1 VNTVT
6 SRLSRWV
13 AGFIAVALVAGG
25 SLIAVTPASAAP
37 ATVTG
42 GNLDW
47 GVAADYRAVFTTRG
61 VGAGATQ
68 TATDTFSFPAA
79 TTSTYD
85 PATKSGTLNFTG
97 NARIGY
103 MAGFPQ
109 TPGVVPGNYFYLS
122 NPVVTINGSTGT
134 LSGVT
139 AGDSHKTNPELPT
152 AAQAVRTVANLD
164 FSAVTPTVNADGTL
178 ITFAAVPATITEA
191 GTSVLATFVSASDSA
206 AGKRVAGSALDPVT
220 IQLAV
225 TAPVAPAV
233 ATTTSLAAPATAAVG
248 SAVSL
253 TATVAPAGAV
263 GSVEFF
269 DGATSLATVPVASGT
284 ATTTATFSTAG
295 AHSVTAKFT
304 PTDAAAFV
312 ASTSAASTVAATTGP
327 KVTISKSTVSSAGET
342 ITVTG
347 TGFTPNVPATNG
359 ARPPLAGKF
368 GGAYVTFGKF
378 ADTWKASAGA
388 PSSARVADRTTT
400 KWFLNAEDVAT
411 VGGASAGAVAIGA
424 DGSFSI
430 DIPVKPGFSGEP
442 ATGNYGIY
450 TYAGSGAVYAPFE
463 TYTPITFAS
472 PKVTISKSTV
482 SSAGETVTVT
492 GTGFTPNAPATN
504 GARPPLAGKFGG
516 AYVTFGKFADTWKAS
531 AGAPSSARA
540 ADRTTTKWFLN
551 AEDVATVGGASAGA
565 VAIGADGSFSI
576 DIPVKPGFSGEPATG
591 NYGIYTYAGSGAVY
605 APFETYTPITFAT
618 SQTKTTLALTAT
630 PTAVTAGNA
639 TALTAK
645 VTPVTAGTVTFSS
658 GGTTVG
664 VVPVDASGTAS
675 QVTPPIAAGT
685 TTFTATFAP
694 ADPKLF
700 AGSTTTVPVVATP
713 AAPSTASLDWGVKK
727 SFRDYITGPIAHG
740 SVTAAGVTDN
750 NGIYNFPYKTGGS
763 FDATTALGTALY
775 SGSLHFYGH
784 DGQLD
789 ITFSDP
795 SIRVTGPKTG
805 TLAVKV
811 DGGAAVTI
819 ATLDLAAA
827 TATST
832 ATSASFAG
840 APATLTEAGGV
851 AFGGFY
857 PAGTALDAV
866 TFTIDTTVPVDPT
879 VPVEPEVP
887 LPPVVQ
893 ATSLALSA
901 NPATLTAG
909 GSTSLAAQVAP
920 VTAGTVTFAAGNTV
934 LGTVAVSSTGGA
946 SFTVDNLPVG
956 VSEFSATF
964 TPADT
969 TLFSAST
976 ATAAVSVAAQS
987 VGAGSLAWGVKESF
1001 RSYVTGP
1008 IAKGAVTTS
1017 GVASSGGI
1025 FTFGQAAGGTFDR
1038 ATGVGTSN
1046 YSGSVRF
1053 TGHAGQ
1059 LDITLS
1065 NPVVRVD
1072 SATSG
1077 TLLVS
1082 VNGGAS
1088 TPFATL
1094 NLAAAAR
1101 STPNNTVSYSG
1112 VPASLTSQ
1120 GAAVFS
1126 LNGSGFY
1133 AVGSALDPVSFVVGA
1148 PNVVNATVG
1157 ATVASFKGAANVPAA
1172 TPPATTG
1179 IAIAQGTALKAGDEV
1194 TITASGFQPNETG
1207 ILVVIYSTPTVLDTN
1222 ATADATGTVTWTGR
1236 LPAGLSG
1243 VHTLTFQ
1250 GSVDRGVELTIEPAE
1265 LSAAVAGCVVDDA
1278 TLTWGFKESF
1288 RAYISGAIAKGEWTV
1303 ADGATYAV
1311 PSFGFSAGTGG
1322 YDAESGEGAIAFPG
1336 SITFTGHGGVL
1347 NTRVSNPQIT
1357 FVDADTALLLL
1368 DVSGTTQDGAAVD
1381 NKAVEFAEIDL
1392 AGVLENDEGA
1402 VTITAA
1408 PAVLTEAGAG
1418 AIGTYPAGEA
1428 LDPIS
1433 IAFTTAADCAVP
1445 VDDAAAPA
1453 TTSAETVSAESPAD
1467 FGWIVWAIIALV
1479 VVLAAVVAIVL
1490 VRRRRA

>member
-1 VNTVT
+1 MNTVT

-347 TGFTPNVPATNG
+347 TGFTPNV
-359 ARPPLAGKF
+359 
-368 GGAYVTFGKF
+368 
-378 ADTWKASAGA
+378 
-388 PSSARVADRTTT
+388 
-400 KWFLNAEDVAT
+400 
-411 VGGASAGAVAIGA
+411 
-424 DGSFSI
+424 
-430 DIPVKPGFSGEP
+430 
-442 ATGNYGIY
+442 
-450 TYAGSGAVYAPFE
+450 
-463 TYTPITFAS
+463 
-472 PKVTISKSTV
+472 
-482 SSAGETVTVT
+482 
-492 GTGFTPNAPATN
+492 PATN

>member
-225 TAPVAPAV
+225 TAPTPAPAV

-269 DGATSLATVPVASGT
+269 DGATSLATAPVASGT
-284 ATTTATFSTAG
+284 ATTTATFTAAG
-295 AHSVTAKFT
+295 AHSITAKFT
-304 PTDAAAFV
+304 PADAAAFV
-312 ASTSAASTVAATTGP
+312 ASTSAASTVTATTGP
-327 KVTISKSTVSSAGET
+327 KVSISKSTVSSAGET

-347 TGFTPNVPATNG
+347 TGFTPNAPATNG

-463 TYTPITFAS
+463 TYTPITFA
-472 PKVTISKSTV
+472 
-482 SSAGETVTVT
+482 
-492 GTGFTPNAPATN
+492 
-504 GARPPLAGKFGG
+504 
-516 AYVTFGKFADTWKAS
+516 
-531 AGAPSSARA
+531 
-540 ADRTTTKWFLN
+540 
-551 AEDVATVGGASAGA
+551 
-565 VAIGADGSFSI
+565 
-576 DIPVKPGFSGEPATG
+576 
-591 NYGIYTYAGSGAVY
+591 
-605 APFETYTPITFAT
+605 T

-630 PTAVTAGNA
+630 PSAVTAGNA

-645 VTPVTAGTVTFSS
+645 VTPASAGTVTFAS

-700 AGSTTTVPVVATP
+700 AGSTTTISVVATP
-713 AAPSTASLDWGVKK
+713 VAPSTASLDWGVKK

-763 FDATTALGTALY
+763 FDATTGLGTALY

-819 ATLDLAAA
+819 ATLDLSAA

-840 APATLTEAGGV
+840 ASATLTEAGGV

-909 GSTSLAAQVAP
+909 GSTTLAAQVAP
-920 VTAGTVTFAAGNTV
+920 VTAGTVTFAAGTTV

-1053 TGHAGQ
+1053 TGHGGQ
-1059 LDITLS
+1059 LDITLG

-1082 VNGGAS
+1082 VNGGPS

-1094 NLAAAAR
+1094 NLGAAAR

-1133 AVGSALDPVSFVVGA
+1133 TVGSALDPVSFVVGA
-1148 PNVVNATVG
+1148 TNVVNATVG

-1311 PSFGFSAGTGG
+1311 PNFGFSTGTGG
-1322 YDAESGEGAIAFPG
+1322 YDAETGEGVIAFPG

-1347 NTRVSNPQIT
+1347 NTTVSNPQIT

-1479 VVLAAVVAIVL
+1479 VVLAAVVVIVL
-1490 VRRRRA
+1490 VRRRKA

>member
-1 VNTVT
+1 MLRGGTGATLGAITTVNTAVT

-25 SLIAVTPASAAP
+25 SLIATTPAVAAP

-42 GNLDW
+42 GSLDW

-61 VGAGATQ
+61 VAAGATQ
-68 TATDTFSFPAA
+68 TSNDTFSFPAA

-109 TPGVVPGNYFYLS
+109 TPGVVAGNYFYLS
-122 NPVVTINGSTGT
+122 NPVVTINGNSGT

-164 FSAVTPTVNADGTL
+164 FSSVTPTVNAEGTL
-178 ITFAAVPATITEA
+178 ITFTAVPATITEA
-191 GTSVLATFVSASDSA
+191 GTSVLATFVSATDSA

-233 ATTTSLAAPATAAVG
+233 ATTTTLTAPTSAAVNAAVPL
-248 SAVSL
+248 SA
-253 TATVAPAGAV
+253 AVAPASAAGT
-263 GSVEFF
+263 VEFF
-269 DGATSLATVPVASGT
+269 DGATSIATASVASGT
-284 ATTTATFSTAG
+284 ASANATFTTAG
-295 AHSVTAKFT
+295 AHSITAKFT
-304 PTDAAAFV
+304 PADAAAFV
-312 ASTSAASTVAATTGP
+312 ASTSAASTVTATTGP

-347 TGFTPNVPATNG
+347 TGFTPNAPATSG

-411 VGGASAGAVAIGA
+411 VGGAAAGAVAINA
-424 DGSFSI
+424 DGSFSV

-472 PKVTISKSTV
+472 SV
-482 SSAGETVTVT
+482 
-492 GTGFTPNAPATN
+492 
-504 GARPPLAGKFGG
+504 
-516 AYVTFGKFADTWKAS
+516 
-531 AGAPSSARA
+531 
-540 ADRTTTKWFLN
+540 
-551 AEDVATVGGASAGA
+551 
-565 VAIGADGSFSI
+565 
-576 DIPVKPGFSGEPATG
+576 
-591 NYGIYTYAGSGAVY
+591 
-605 APFETYTPITFAT
+605 
-618 SQTKTTLALTAT
+618 TKTTTALTAT
-630 PTAVTAGNA
+630 PATVTAGNA
-639 TALTAK
+639 TALTAT
-645 VTPVTAGTVTFSS
+645 VSPATAGTVTFTS
-658 GGTTVG
+658 GATTVG
-664 VVPVDASGTAS
+664 VVPVDASGTAT

-685 TTFTATFAP
+685 ATFTATFAP
-694 ADPKLF
+694 ADPQLF
-700 AGSTTTVPVVATP
+700 AGSTNTVSVVATP
-713 AAPSTASLDWGVKK
+713 VAPSTASLDWGVKK

-740 SVTAAGVTDN
+740 SITAAGVTEN
-750 NGIYNFPYKTGGS
+750 GGIYNFPAKSGGS
-763 FDATTALGTALY
+763 YDASTGLGTALY
-775 SGSLHFYGH
+775 SGSLHFFGH
-784 DGQLD
+784 DGALD

-795 SIRVTGPKTG
+795 SIRVTGTKTG

-819 ATLDLAAA
+819 ATLDLSTA

-832 ATSASFAG
+832 ATSKSFAG

-857 PAGTALDAV
+857 GAGTELDAV
-866 TFTIDTTVPVDPT
+866 TFTIDTTVPTDPT

-893 ATSLALSA
+893 ATSLALTA

-909 GSTSLAAQVAP
+909 GSTTLAAQVTPA
-920 VTAGTVTFAAGNTV
+920 TAGTVTFAAGSTV
-934 LGTVAVSSTGGA
+934 LGNVGVSSTGGA

-969 TLFSAST
+969 ALFSGST

-1008 IAKGAVTTS
+1008 IAKGAVSTS

-1072 SATSG
+1072 SASSG

-1094 NLAAAAR
+1094 NLAAASR

-1148 PNVVNATVG
+1148 PNVVSSTVG
-1157 ATVASFKGAANVPAA
+1157 ATVASFKSATNAPAA

-1179 IAIAQGTALKAGDEV
+1179 IAVAQGTALKAGDEV

-1250 GSVDRGVELTIEPAE
+1250 GSVDRGVELTIEAAE

-1288 RAYISGAIAKGEWTV
+1288 RAYISGSIANGEWTV
-1303 ADGATYAV
+1303 ADGATYEV
-1311 PSFGFSAGTGG
+1311 PNFGFSAGTGG
-1322 YDAESGEGAIAFPG
+1322 YDAESGEGALAFPG

-1347 NTRVSNPQIT
+1347 NTTVSNPQVT
-1357 FVDADTALLLL
+1357 FVDANTALLLL

-1408 PAVLTEAGAG
+1408 PAVLTAAGAG

-1428 LDPIS
+1428 LDPIT
-1433 IAFTTAADCAVP
+1433 IAFSTAADCAVP
-1445 VDDAAAPA
+1445 VEDAATPA
-1453 TTSAETVSAESPAD
+1453 TTSTEAVSAETPAD
-1467 FGWIVWAIIALV
+1467 FGWVIWAIVALV
-1479 VVLAAVVAIVL
+1479 LVLAVVVVIVL
-1490 VRRRRA
+1490 MRRRKA

>member
-1 VNTVT
+1 MK
-6 SRLSRWV
+6 SALQPRLRAALAASLTLL
-13 AGFIAVALVAGG
+13 LVAGG
-25 SLIAVTPASAAP
+25 LSLGTVPASAAP
-37 ATVTG
+37 GDVAGATLNWGVKESFRNYIAGPIAHGGWTISGNVNDATPFAFTGGTGTATDNSGSVAYDGTVHFQGHEASDGSFALDLELSNIRIVRDSADAATIVTDVRTNSVENAAEIVELNDVEFATVDLSAAADNSDDAAFVYSAAPTVLTADGADAFSGFYTEGTALDAVSFNWPTEAAAEPTDPGTDPTDPGTDPTDPGTDPTDPGTDPTTPGTG
-42 GNLDW
+42 TVAGATLDW
-47 GVAADYRAVFTTRG
+47 GIRQSFRNYISGPIAHGGWSLDGNV
-61 VGAGATQ
+61 
-68 TATDTFSFPAA
+68 TDTVPFSWTAGTG
-79 TTSTYD
+79 TTSSVLYDGSVHFRGHQSGDIYQLDLELTDVRVVRDSADSATIVLDARTNTLED
-85 PATKSGTLNFTG
+85 PATFVEFDDVAFAEVDLSAATDSSTDELVAFSAAPAVLSADGAEAF
-97 NARIGY
+97 
-103 MAGFPQ
+103 AGFYAE
-109 TPGVVPGNYFYLS
+109 G
-122 NPVVTINGSTGT
+122 
-134 LSGVT
+134 
-139 AGDSHKTNPELPT
+139 AE
-152 AAQAVRTVANLD
+152 
-164 FSAVTPTVNADGTL
+164 
-178 ITFAAVPATITEA
+178 
-191 GTSVLATFVSASDSA
+191 
-206 AGKRVAGSALDPVT
+206 LDPVSFSWPLET
-220 IQLAV
+220 GGEQ
-225 TAPVAPAV
+225 P
-233 ATTTSLAAPATAAVG
+233 
-248 SAVSL
+248 
-253 TATVAPAGAV
+253 
-263 GSVEFF
+263 
-269 DGATSLATVPVASGT
+269 SGP
-284 ATTTATFSTAG
+284 
-295 AHSVTAKFT
+295 SVTVSK
-304 PTDAAAFV
+304 
-312 ASTSAASTVAATTGP
+312 TSG
-327 KVTISKSTVSSAGET
+327 ISRAGET
-342 ITVTG
+342 I
-347 TGFTPNVPATNG
+347 
-359 ARPPLAGKF
+359 
-368 GGAYVTFGKF
+368 
-378 ADTWKASAGA
+378 
-388 PSSARVADRTTT
+388 
-400 KWFLNAEDVAT
+400 
-411 VGGASAGAVAIGA
+411 
-424 DGSFSI
+424 
-430 DIPVKPGFSGEP
+430 
-442 ATGNYGIY
+442 
-450 TYAGSGAVYAPFE
+450 
-463 TYTPITFAS
+463 
-472 PKVTISKSTV
+472 
-482 SSAGETVTVT
+482 TVT

-504 GARPPLAGKFGG
+504 GSGRPLSGFGG
-516 AYVTFGKFADTWKAS
+516 AYVAFGKFAADWKPSTGVA
-531 AGAPSSARA
+531 SSARPTDRSMLKWLVNQ
-540 ADRTTTKWFLN
+540 ADL
-551 AEDVATVGGASAGA
+551 ATIGGTAGGGA
-565 VAIGADGSFSI
+565 VVNADGTFSVQLL
-576 DIPVKPGFSGEPATG
+576 VKPGYAGEIANG
-591 NYGIYTYAGSGAVY
+591 NYGVYTYAGGGSKY

-645 VTPVTAGTVTFSS
+645 VTPDTAGTVTFSS

-700 AGSTTTVPVVATP
+700 AGSATTVSVVATP
-713 AAPSTASLDWGVKK
+713 VAPSTASLDWGVKK

-740 SVTAAGVTDN
+740 SVTTAGVTDN

-763 FDATTALGTALY
+763 FDATTGLGTALY

-840 APATLTEAGGV
+840 ASATLTEAGGV

-866 TFTIDTTVPVDPT
+866 TFTIDMTVPVDPT

-901 NPATLTAG
+901 NPATLTSG
-909 GSTSLAAQVAP
+909 GSTTLAAQVAP

-934 LGTVAVSSTGGA
+934 LGNVAVSSTGGA

-1094 NLAAAAR
+1094 NLGAAAR

-1133 AVGSALDPVSFVVGA
+1133 AVGSALDPVSFVVGS

-1311 PSFGFSAGTGG
+1311 PNFGFSAGTGG

-1347 NTRVSNPQIT
+1347 NTTVSNPQIT